1 MTYRRAILRQAHER
15 SGGSHLFSIADSS
28 LAHSL
33 PCADQTDGSIKRWL
47 TREAA
52 PGIVVVVRH
61 ASWQLYEY
69 HLDQIVRINAQ
80 TGRVQLAQHGSF
92 DSTGSAISAP
102 KNVLTLLEPRP
113 AVLKAAVA
121 GRTWQHGRPAFKR
134 PLATCEMRL
143 LDLLQGEIGGQQ
155 TAEAV

>member
-15 SGGSHLFSIADSS
+15 SGGSHVFSVTGGAPSF
-28 LAHSL
+28 SL
-33 PCADQTDGSIKRWL
+33 PCADQTDGSIGRWL

-52 PGIVVVVRH
+52 PGMVVVVRH

-69 HLDQIVRINAQ
+69 HLDQIVRISAR
-80 TGRVQLAQHGSF
+80 TGRVQLAQHGMF
-92 DSTGSAISAP
+92 DSTGVSVTAP
-102 KNVLTLLEPRP
+102 KNVLTLLEPTA
-113 AVLKAAVA
+113 AVLNAAVG

-134 PLATCEMRL
+134 PLAACEMRL
-143 LDLLQGEIGGQQ
+143 LELLHAEIEAQP